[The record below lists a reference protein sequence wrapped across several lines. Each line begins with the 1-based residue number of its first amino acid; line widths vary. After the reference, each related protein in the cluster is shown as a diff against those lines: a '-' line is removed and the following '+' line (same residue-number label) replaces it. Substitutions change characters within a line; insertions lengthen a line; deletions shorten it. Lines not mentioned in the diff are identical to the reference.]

1 MRVLGIDPGSRHTGY
16 GVVEISG
23 SSLSLVA
30 CGTLSPGDRLP
41 LAVRLAE
48 IHRGL
53 SDVLRRTRPAAVA
66 VEDVFHA
73 INARSALVL
82 GQARGAA
89 LAAAAGVDVH
99 EYAASE
105 IKRAVTGSGRA
116 QKEQVSRM
124 VAMLLGVPVPGD
136 EHACDALAAAIC
148 HLNRSRI
155 VAGDRVPAKVEMR
168 PAVVAPEPFRA
179 LVREGAPLAGA
190 VRGSAAPAAG
200 ARTGAKAA
208 AQAKPIGGEAGD
220 AARARP
226 ALGGKAGGG
235 RQAATGRGVAGF
247 PAGVRL
253 APAVAR
259 PVGDGRRR

>member
-16 GVVEISG
+16 GVVENSG
-23 SSLSLVA
+23 SSLRLVA
-30 CGTLSPGDRLP
+30 CGTLSPGDGLP
-41 LAVRLAE
+41 LAVRLAA

-53 SDVLRRTRPAAVA
+53 TDVLRRTRPAAVA

-99 EYAASE
+99 AYAAAE

-116 QKEQVSRM
+116 QKDQVSRM
-124 VAMLLGVPVPGD
+124 VSMLLGVPVPGD

-148 HLNRSRI
+148 HLNRSRLPVGGGTAAE
-155 VAGDRVPAKVEMR
+155 VAMK
-168 PAVVAPEPFRA
+168 PAVVAPGRVA
-179 LVREGAPLAGA
+179 RGSDGAERLSVADAMAA
-190 VRGSAAPAAG
+190 VRRAG
-200 ARTGAKAA
+200 TGTV
-208 AQAKPIGGEAGD
+208 AGK
-220 AARARP
+220 
-226 ALGGKAGGG
+226 G
-235 RQAATGRGVAGF
+235 TGRVAGF

-253 APAVAR
+253 GPAVSR
-259 PVGDGRRR
+259 PVGGGRRR